1 MQMNKN
7 ILALMPVFVFMI
19 IMLIVSIYVRR
30 ASAKKASEGF
40 VTVSYTHLYLFMK
53 MSFR

>member
-19 IMLIVSIYVRR
+19 ITSLD
-30 ASAKKASEGF
+30 KGTQPF
-40 VTVSYTHLYLFMK
+40 VVCDG
-53 MSFR
+53 

>member
-30 ASAKKASEGF
+30 ASAKKASEGGQCR
-40 VTVSYTHLYLFMK
+40 LRRLFCQL
-53 MSFR
+53 

>member
-19 IMLIVSIYVRR
+19 IMLFMC
-30 ASAKKASEGF
+30 AGHLQKKPPKA
-40 VTVSYTHLYLFMK
+40 L
-53 MSFR
+53 

>member
-40 VTVSYTHLYLFMK
+40 VKDYFTLKSRWTVI
-53 MSFR
+53 

>member
-7 ILALMPVFVFMI
+7 ILGIDAGVCFMI

-30 ASAKKASEGF
+30 ASAKKPPKA
-40 VTVSYTHLYLFMK
+40 L
-53 MSFR
+53 

>member
-30 ASAKKASEGF
+30 ASAKKPPKA
-40 VTVSYTHLYLFMK
+40 L
-53 MSFR
+53 

>member
-19 IMLIVSIYVRR
+19 IMLIVSIYVHLQ
-30 ASAKKASEGF
+30 KKPPKA
-40 VTVSYTHLYLFMK
+40 L
-53 MSFR
+53 

>member
-19 IMLIVSIYVRR
+19 IMLSVGHLQ
-30 ASAKKASEGF
+30 KKPPKA
-40 VTVSYTHLYLFMK
+40 L
-53 MSFR
+53 